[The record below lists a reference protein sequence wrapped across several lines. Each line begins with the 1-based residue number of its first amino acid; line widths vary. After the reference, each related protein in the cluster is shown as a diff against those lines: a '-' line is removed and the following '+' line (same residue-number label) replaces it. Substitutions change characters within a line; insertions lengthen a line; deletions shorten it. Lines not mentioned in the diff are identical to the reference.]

1 MKTRIMLFTGKGGVG
16 KTSVAAATAALVAEK
31 GLKTLIMSTDPA
43 HSLSDAV
50 GQNIGPK
57 PRKISEN
64 LFAQEVSVLE
74 AISEHWEELKGY
86 LTGLFQSQGLDP
98 VSAEEIATL
107 PGFDEA
113 SHLLYLNEYIESG
126 EFDAI
131 ILDSAPTGEA
141 LKLLSFPEAMSWY
154 MEKFFPLSR
163 TTARLVRPVM
173 KPLFNLPLPD
183 DSVFQSL
190 ETLYKNLGK
199 VRNLLSDS
207 QRTSIRLVCN
217 PDRMSLNETKRAY
230 TYLMLYE
237 YPVDGVIINKIYRE
251 NTGEFF
257 EKWRKSQEEMI
268 KDVEDSFADVKIFK
282 SYLTEEEP
290 TGIEK
295 LREFGNRIYGED
307 DPFKIY
313 FSGRPVEYLREKDGS
328 YIRIRLPFAEKERLN
343 LFNKGGELVIEM
355 DNWRRVFYLPQTF
368 SDKTPESAEFINQHL
383 LIRMV

>member
-1 MKTRIMLFTGKGGVG
+1 MKTRILLFTGKGGVG
-16 KTSVAAATAALVAEK
+16 KTSVAAATAALLAEK
-31 GLKTLIMSTDPA
+31 GLRTLIMSTDPA

-50 GQNIGPK
+50 EENVGPR

-74 AISEHWEELKGY
+74 AISQHWEELKGY
-86 LTGLFQSQGLDP
+86 LTGLFRSQGLDP

-126 EFDAI
+126 DYDVI

-163 TTARLVRPVM
+163 TTAKLVRPVM
-173 KPLFNLPLPD
+173 KPLLKLPIPD
-183 DSVFQSL
+183 DSVFESL
-190 ETLYKNLGK
+190 EMLYKNLGK
-199 VRNLLSDS
+199 VRNLLSDNE
-207 QRTSIRLVCN
+207 RTSIRLVCN

-237 YPVDGVIINKIYRE
+237 YPVDAVIINKIYRDE
-251 NTGEFF
+251 TGDFF
-257 EKWRKSQEEMI
+257 QKWRKSQEEMI
-268 KDVEDSFADVKIFK
+268 HEMEDSFADVKIFK
-282 SYLTEEEP
+282 SYMTDEEP
-290 TGIEK
+290 MGIEK
-295 LREFGNRIYGED
+295 LKEFGNRIYCDD
-307 DPFKIY
+307 DPFKVY
-313 FSGRPVEYLREKDGS
+313 YRGRPIE
-328 YIRIRLPFAEKERLN
+328 YIRENNESLIRIKLPFADKKRLN
-343 LFNKGGELVIEM
+343 LFNKGGELIIEM
-355 DNWRRVFYLPQTF
+355 DNWRRVFYLPQSF